1 MAGFMCSEGEKKHVV
16 YDEHIES
23 DVTVCRE
30 CYQNLP
36 LYKKKKQETNGT
48 CLCLKTDNSKNYAV
62 NSFFL

>member
-30 CYQNLP
+30 CCQNLP
-36 LYKKKKQETNGT
+36 LYKKKETGNKWN
-48 CLCLKTDNSKNYAV
+48 LFMFEN
-62 NSFFL
+62 